1 MQQTGQIVEW
11 KRRKGVS
18 YMDLWFIIKERYML
32 LSVLLIITIVS
43 LFLLLAIWKNR
54 SEVPKSLTV
63 IITVICMGIIILSLL
78 ALVFAISFGYNS

>member
-1 MQQTGQIVEW
+1 
-11 KRRKGVS
+11 
-18 YMDLWFIIKERYML
+18 MDLWFIIKERYML
-32 LSVLLIITIVS
+32 LSVLLIITFVS

-54 SEVPKSLTV
+54 SEVPRSLTV